1 MWLVWKGNR
10 KIGAWLSE
18 SESVSRSAVSDSAT
32 PRTVAHRL
40 LCPWDSPGTN
50 TGEGCHF
57 LLQGIFQT
65 QEPWS
70 PALQMDSYH
79 LSHQGS
85 PRKGE
90 PTFMIEQCA

>member
-57 LLQGIFQT
+57 LLQGIFPT
-65 QEPWS
+65 QELKPGLLHCRRILYYLDHEES
-70 PALQMDSYH
+70 NISDDNAQ
-79 LSHQGS
+79 
-85 PRKGE
+85 
-90 PTFMIEQCA
+90 I